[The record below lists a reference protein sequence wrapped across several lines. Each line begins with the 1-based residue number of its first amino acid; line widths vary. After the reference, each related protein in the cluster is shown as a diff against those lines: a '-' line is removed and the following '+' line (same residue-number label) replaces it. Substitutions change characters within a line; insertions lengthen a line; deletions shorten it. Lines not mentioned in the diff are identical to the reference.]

1 MCDGTPEMAVINICV
16 TSLGHTEKN
25 KKYLHQFYTKLV
37 CKMGAHTYQEALA
50 FDKKAIKP
58 QEATNFMVVGP
69 NWCSYMSGVH
79 LSWEQNDKRSE
90 RY

>member
-1 MCDGTPEMAVINICV
+1 MPECAMERHI
-16 TSLGHTEKN
+16 L
-25 KKYLHQFYTKLV
+25 
-37 CKMGAHTYQEALA
+37 GAHTYQEALA

-79 LSWEQNDKRSE
+79 LSWEQNDKSRKKACLRSQE
-90 RY
+90 MPSFIDREGTSLA